1 MSTAYETKERM
12 ELRLAETPPLSPAKR
27 VREFLTKN
35 RRKLYAILTVLLL
48 WQLLSYIY
56 PDYLFPPLQ
65 SIADDTIKIFA
76 SGKQLEHYG
85 STVYRI
91 VLALAGAF
99 LTGLFLS
106 VVMSFN
112 RLLEDYFLTIFH
124 VMMGVPALSWVVFA
138 VIWFKFVEF
147 RIFFVVFVGALP
159 MFTLHLHDSIKGIDR
174 EKVDM
179 LRVFRP
185 TRWQMLR
192 MLILPALLPVML
204 TSWKINI
211 GYGTRVVIVA
221 ELVGA
226 TTGVG
231 YQLLMA
237 QELFKMSSA
246 IAWTLTLVL
255 FLVATEQVLLRMEGV
270 FLRYRPAMRP
280 M

>member
-1 MSTAYETKERM
+1 MSKAIETKERI
-12 ELRLAETPPLSPAKR
+12 ELALPERPALSAAER
-27 VREFLTKN
+27 VGEFFNKN
-35 RRKLYAILTVLLL
+35 RRKVYAVLTVLFF
-48 WQLLSYIY
+48 WQILSLIY

-65 SIADDTIKIFA
+65 NIAVDTIKIFG
-76 SGKQLEHYG
+76 SGEQLENYG
-85 STVYRI
+85 GTVYRI
-91 VLALAGAF
+91 LLALGGAF

-106 VVMSFN
+106 VLMSFN
-112 RLLEDYFLTIFH
+112 RLFEDYFLTIFH
-124 VMMGVPALSWVVFA
+124 IMMGVPALSWVVFA

-174 EKVDM
+174 EKMDM

-204 TSWKINI
+204 TSWKINV

-255 FLVATEQVLLRMEGV
+255 FLIVTEQVILGMERF
-270 FLRYRPAMRP
+270 FLRYRPALRP